1 MKAPYEVIKT
11 VRITEKGTAL
21 TEKNNQYQVVVDKHA
36 NKLDIK
42 YAVEQAFKV
51 KVVRVNTMHV
61 RGKPR
66 RERTEQFGHT
76 PAWKKAVVT
85 LKAGDKIELT

>member
-1 MKAPYEVIKT
+1 MKNPYDVIKT
-11 VRITEKGTAL
+11 VRVTEKGTTQ
-21 TEKNNQYQVVVDKHA
+21 TEKLNQYQVVVDKHA

-42 YAVEQAFKV
+42 HAVERAFKV

-61 RGKPR
+61 RGKAR
-66 RERTEQFGHT
+66 RQRTLQAGYS

-85 LKAGDKIELT
+85 LKPGEKIELT

>member
-11 VRITEKGTAL
+11 VRVTEKGTERL
-21 TEKNNQYQVVVDKHA
+21 QKHNQYQLVVDKRA

-42 YAVEQAFKV
+42 HAVQQVFKV
-51 KVVRVNTMHV
+51 TVLRVNTMHV

-66 RERTEQFGHT
+66 RERTWQFGRT
-76 PAWKKAVVT
+76 PAWKKAIVT
-85 LKAGDKIELT
+85 LKEGDKIELT

>member
-66 RERTEQFGHT
+66 RERTAQYGRT
-76 PAWKKAVVT
+76 SAWKKAVVT